1 MSSTIAPSS
10 PPAAITVSSISSTSL
25 SISWSPPLPAQVNG
39 IIQYYIV
46 NVSVAESQ
54 QKLQFETSSMSLTLN
69 DLHPFYSHTVIV
81 AAVTVAPGPFSN
93 EFVQKLPPDGK
104 MLKLIQN
111 EEIIFL
117 LIAAPSGPP
126 QSISVSVVSSTSL
139 QLSWSPPLSV
149 HQNGLIQSYTILV
162 FEQQTNTTIEKHQNF
177 LQTTIILNNLQPNY
191 DYTLSVAA
199 HTVALGPYGSVIIRT
214 SEDGTSS

>member
-1 MSSTIAPSS
+1 M
-10 PPAAITVSSISSTSL
+10 VRL
-25 SISWSPPLPAQVNG
+25 LPQTC
-39 IIQYYIV
+39 I
-46 NVSVAESQ
+46 
-54 QKLQFETSSMSLTLN
+54 
-69 DLHPFYSHTVIV
+69 
-81 AAVTVAPGPFSN
+81 
-93 EFVQKLPPDGK
+93 
-104 MLKLIQN
+104 LK
-111 EEIIFL
+111 IFL
-117 LIAAPSGPP
+117 IIAAPSGPP
-126 QSISVSVVSSTSL
+126 QSISGSVISSTSL

-177 LQTTIILNNLQPNY
+177 LQTTIVLNNLQPNY